1 MSSKNRCSIC
11 RKIFS
16 RPDSLRRHI
25 VNLHSDAEDDD
36 DDSEV
41 ENSGSSSSESPS
53 PQELQYSQT
62 EERITLP
69 RHVLQKT
76 VDILSQYL
84 C

>member
-11 RKIFS
+11 RKTFS
-16 RPDSLRRHI
+16 RPDSLRRHL

-36 DDSEV
+36 DSEV
-41 ENSGSSSSESPS
+41 EDSGSSSSETTS
-53 PQELQYSQT
+53 PQELQYSQS

>member
-11 RKIFS
+11 RKTFS
-16 RPDSLRRHI
+16 RPDSLRRHL

-36 DDSEV
+36 DSEV
-41 ENSGSSSSESPS
+41 EDIGSSSSETTS
-53 PQELQYSQT
+53 PQELQYSQS